1 MRKGPIF
8 LIALLLLAQC
18 VGQQSNHSITVAG
31 CVMNVNGEFRLLTRD
46 RTYVLKGKHDTLLG
60 YSGKQVEVM
69 GTTDT
74 GSASSPQGVPVAL
87 HVTKLK
93 KVADFCQ

>member
-1 MRKGPIF
+1 MRKGSIF
-8 LIALLLLAQC
+8 LIALLLLAQS

-31 CVMNVNGEFRLLTRD
+31 CVMSVNGEFHLLTRD
-46 RTYVLKGKHDTLLG
+46 RTYVLKGKHNTLLG

-69 GTTDT
+69 GTTDA
-74 GSASSPQGVPVAL
+74 GSASSSQGVPVVL
-87 HVTKLK
+87 HITRLK

>member
-1 MRKGPIF
+1 MRKGSIF

-31 CVMNVNGEFRLLTRD
+31 CVMNVNGEFHLLTRD
-46 RTYVLKGKHDTLLG
+46 RTYVLKGKHDTLFG
-60 YSGKQVEVM
+60 YDGKQVEVM
-69 GTTDT
+69 GTTDA
-74 GSASSPQGVPVAL
+74 GSASSPQGVPVVL
-87 HVTKLK
+87 HITKLK